1 MADIKAIKG
10 TNGTTYSIVDRFSEW
25 GGYNLL
31 KNVPKLYNSA
41 AYNAYQ
47 WNFTE
52 NLKAGETYTV
62 QL

>member
-31 KNVPKLYNSA
+31 KNVKRTTSPTSYLA
-41 AYNAYQ
+41 HA
-47 WNFTE
+47 
-52 NLKAGETYTV
+52 
-62 QL
+62 